1 MKVSAITVC
10 VIVQN
15 TMSVQ
20 AVDQNPESLLSA
32 LGNMSS
38 K

>member
-15 TMSVQ
+15 TM